1 LLEVDSKEVIEL
13 LALISLNSS
22 NVKLC
27 SLLAGVLDRAKG
39 IVHPPNCLLTL
50 LVGPLDAGGVKYQF
64 GRMLVANSPVF
75 PVDFG

>member
-1 LLEVDSKEVIEL
+1 MLEVDGKEVIEL
-13 LALISLNSS
+13 LALISPNSS

-27 SLLAGVLDRAKG
+27 NLLAGVPDRAEG

-50 LVGPLDAGGVKYQF
+50 LVGPLDAGGVEYQF
-64 GRMLVANSPVF
+64 GCMLVANSPVF